1 VVDERRRGDPVTGVL
16 GTLSE
21 AWDEVRVHKSRV
33 LLSLVGV
40 FLAVFAMTSVTALG
54 LMVAQVQQEVGERTG
69 GRAATVAVSAYDPV
83 TGMPPDAQKWDVAVA
98 DLVERYDITT
108 AASIAWTETRFRMPG
123 GTMGVQTRRVSPSYG
138 TLHRIEPIEG
148 RWLRDGDREN
158 LSPSIVVNEAFLTA
172 LGHAD
177 LSGRPTVVIAGST
190 PVRATIVGVVREGYG
205 EELVVYRVDRSAGP
219 ADDAAAAD
227 PAMAMVN
234 GPSTLELWVPADQVD
249 QVMETVRH
257 DLGLALGGL
266 QVDTYRAD
274 PQGAEETIALL
285 RLAIRGAG
293 AVVLVLGGLGVL
305 NIGLV
310 TVRQRIREI
319 GVRRSFGATSGRI
332 FAAVMLESVC
342 ATALAGLLAVGASI
356 VLVRNLP
363 LEQLLNNGIPIA
375 DLPGFPVAAAVEGMI
390 AATAVGALA
399 GLLPATIAVRAKVID
414 AIRF

>member
-1 VVDERRRGDPVTGVL
+1 MTGLL
-16 GTLSE
+16 GTLAE

-40 FLAVFAMTSVTALG
+40 FLAVFAMTTVTALG
-54 LMVAQVQQEVGERTG
+54 LMVAQVQQEMGERAG
-69 GRAATVAVSAYDPV
+69 GRAATVAVNAWDPN
-83 TGMPPDAQKWDVAVA
+83 TGMSPDAEEWDAAVA
-98 DLVERYDITT
+98 DLVERYGIT
-108 AASIAWTETRFRMPG
+108 AAAHIAFEETRFRMPG
-123 GTMGVQTRRVSPSYG
+123 GTMAVQTRRVSPNYG
-138 TLHRIEPIEG
+138 PLHRVEPLEG
-148 RWLRDGDREN
+148 RWLLESDREN
-158 LSPSIVVNEAFLTA
+158 LSPAIVVNEAFMAA
-172 LGHAD
+172 LGVPD
-177 LSGRPTVVIAGST
+177 LSTRPTVVIGGPN

-205 EELVVYRVDRSAGP
+205 EELSVYRVDRSGGTWGETV
-219 ADDAAAAD
+219 D
-227 PAMAMVN
+227 PAGAMFG
-234 GPSTLELWVPADQVD
+234 GPRTLELWVPPDQAEE
-249 QVMETVRH
+249 VMETVRH
-257 DLGLALGGL
+257 DLALELDGV
-266 QVDTYRAD
+266 QVDAFRAD

-293 AVVLVLGGLGVL
+293 TVVLILGGLGVL

-342 ATALAGLLAVGASI
+342 ATAMAGLFAVGATI

-363 LEQLLNNGIPIA
+363 LERLLNQGIPIA
-375 DLPGFPVAAAVEGMI
+375 DLPGFPVAAAVEGLV

-399 GLLPATIAVRAKVID
+399 GLLPAIIAVRAKVID

>member
-1 VVDERRRGDPVTGVL
+1 MTGFL
-16 GTLSE
+16 GTLAE

-40 FLAVFAMTSVTALG
+40 FLAVFAMTTVTALG
-54 LMVAQVQQEVGERTG
+54 LMVAQVQQEVGERQG
-69 GRAATVAVSAYDPV
+69 GRAATVAVSAWDPR
-83 TGMPPDAQKWDVAVA
+83 TGMPPDPAEWDGAVS
-98 DLVERYDITT
+98 DLVARYDIAT
-108 AASIAWTETRFRMPG
+108 AAGVAWGETRFRMPG
-123 GTMGVQTRRVSPSYG
+123 GTQSVQTRTVSPSYG
-138 TLHRIEPIEG
+138 DLHRIEPVEG
-148 RWLRDGDREN
+148 RWLRDGDRES
-158 LSPSIVVNEAFLTA
+158 LSPAVVVNEAFLTA

-177 LSGRPTVVIAGST
+177 LSARPTVVIGGND

-205 EELVVYRVDRSAGP
+205 EELLAYRIDRSAGP
-219 ADDAAAAD
+219 WGEGAPAD
-227 PAMAMVN
+227 PATAMYT
-234 GPSTLELWVPADQVD
+234 GPTTLELWVPADQAD

-257 DLGLALGGL
+257 DFALALDGV
-266 QVDTYRAD
+266 QVDAYRSD

-342 ATALAGLLAVGASI
+342 ATALAGLIAVGGSI
-356 VLVRNLP
+356 ALVRNLP
-363 LEQLLNNGIPIA
+363 LERLLNNGIPIA
-375 DLPGFPVAAAVEGMI
+375 DMPGFPVAAAVEGMV

-399 GLLPATIAVRAKVID
+399 GLLPAIIAVRAKVID

>member
-1 VVDERRRGDPVTGVL
+1 VTGVL
-16 GTLSE
+16 GTLVE
-21 AWDEVRVHKSRV
+21 AWDEVRVHRSRV

-54 LMVAQVQQEVGERTG
+54 LMVAQVQQELGERMG
-69 GRAATVAVSAYDPV
+69 GRAATVAINAWDPS
-83 TGMPPDAQKWDVAVA
+83 TGMTPGGEEWDTAVA
-98 DLVERYDITT
+98 ELVERYGITT
-108 AASIAWTETRFRMPG
+108 AASVSYGETRFRMPG
-123 GTMGVQTRRVSPSYG
+123 GTVSVQTRRVSPNYG
-138 TLHRIEPIEG
+138 GLHRIEPIEG
-148 RWLRDGDREN
+148 RWLREGDREN
-158 LSPSIVVNEAFLTA
+158 LSPAIVVNEAFMTA
-172 LGHAD
+172 LGVPD
-177 LSGRPTVVIAGST
+177 LSSRPTVVIGGPD

-205 EELVVYRVDRSAGP
+205 EELMAYRIDRSSGPWAEAG
-219 ADDAAAAD
+219 AVD
-227 PAMAMVN
+227 PANAMYG
-234 GPSTLELWVPADQVD
+234 GPNTLELWVPADQAE

-257 DLGLALGGL
+257 DLSLALGGL
-266 QVDTYRAD
+266 QVDAFRSD

-293 AVVLVLGGLGVL
+293 TVVLILGGLGVL

-363 LEQLLNNGIPIA
+363 LERLLNNGIPIA

-399 GLLPATIAVRAKVID
+399 GLLPAIIAVRAKVID